1 LEGIMGFFDILFG
14 KKKAEDKISSPPAKF
29 LDDEKSSKNVHTL
42 PIAVT
47 PLAQHY
53 IIKSEGKY
61 FIYDSLNEMDDD
73 LRNQIESYEKIDE
86 MQSKYTVFIDGKR
99 TIYTHFNDIP
109 SDIREAIMR
118 KKQG

>member
-1 LEGIMGFFDILFG
+1 MGFLDIFFG
-14 KKKAEDKISSPPAKF
+14 KKKTEDKESSSVVKF
-29 LDDEKSSKNVHTL
+29 LEDEKGSRNVHTL

-47 PLAQHY
+47 PPPQHY

-61 FIYDSLNEMDDD
+61 FIYDSLKDMDEG
-73 LRNQIESYEKIDE
+73 LRSQIESYEKIDE

-109 SDIREAIMR
+109 TDIREAIMR

>member
-1 LEGIMGFFDILFG
+1 MGFLDKFFG
-14 KKKAEDKISSPPAKF
+14 KKKAEDKVSSSGVKF
-29 LDDEKSSKNVHTL
+29 LDEEKSSKNAHTL

-47 PLAQHY
+47 PLPQHY

-61 FIYDSLNEMDDD
+61 FIYDSLNEMDED

-109 SDIREAIMR
+109 NDIREAIMR

>member
-1 LEGIMGFFDILFG
+1 MGFLDMLFG
-14 KKKAEDKISSPPAKF
+14 KKKTEGKVSSGNVKF
-29 LDDEKSSKNVHTL
+29 LDDEKNSKNVHTL

-47 PLAQHY
+47 PIPQHY

-61 FIYDSLNEMDDD
+61 FIYDSVNEMDDE

-118 KKQG
+118 KK

>member
-1 LEGIMGFFDILFG
+1 MLIPCQF
-14 KKKAEDKISSPPAKF
+14 
-29 LDDEKSSKNVHTL
+29 
-42 PIAVT
+42 AVT
-47 PLAQHY
+47 PLPQHY

-61 FIYDSLNEMDDD
+61 FIYDSLDEMDDD

-109 SDIREAIMR
+109 NDIREAIM
-118 KKQG
+118 KKKHP